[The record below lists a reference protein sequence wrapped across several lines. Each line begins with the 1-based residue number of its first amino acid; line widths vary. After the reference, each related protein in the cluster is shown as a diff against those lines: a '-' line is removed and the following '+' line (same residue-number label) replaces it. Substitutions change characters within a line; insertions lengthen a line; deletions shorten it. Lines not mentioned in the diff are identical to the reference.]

1 LEGSSILEME
11 LITVEP
17 KILLVDDE
25 QGFIEGGVEV
35 LGHMGFDVLAE
46 INGDKVIDRIYKDRP
61 QVVVLDIKLP
71 SGDQEGL
78 TKGLSI
84 CSSIKEEQ
92 RQGKIDPALRIILV
106 SGEYVEDSGQIL
118 GLRLGAH
125 AYLNKPIS
133 FELLAAHI
141 NTQLEESNNIKSIT
155 ENTDTPLPCKHVL
168 DFAGI
173 TIDRSKR
180 EVIVDNGQS
189 LSPPRRLFDIL
200 YFLAIHADEAKTKK
214 EIFKEVWG
222 HTDVDESNL
231 VACIAELRILL
242 DDDNKKRFI
251 ETRPRYGYIFVS
263 SKQ

>member
-1 LEGSSILEME
+1 
-11 LITVEP
+11 VNP

-25 QGFIEGGVEV
+25 QRFIEGGVEV
-35 LGHMGFDVLAE
+35 LGLMGFDVVAE
-46 INGDKVIDRIYKDRP
+46 SYGDNVIVRICEDQP

-71 SGDQEGL
+71 TGDQGGL

-84 CSSIKEEQ
+84 CNDIKKQ
-92 RQGKIDPALRIILV
+92 QKAGTIDPALRIILV

-133 FELLAAHI
+133 FELLAAHV
-141 NTQLEESNNIKSIT
+141 NTQLEESNNIKNIIQSS
-155 ENTDTPLPCKHVL
+155 DKPLPSNHTLVFDC
-168 DFAGI
+168 I
-173 TIDRSKR
+173 SIDSCKR
-180 EVIVDNGQS
+180 EVTVDSRRS

-200 YFLAIHADEAKTKK
+200 YFLAIHADEAKTKN
-214 EIFKEVWG
+214 EILKEVWG

-242 DDDNKKRFI
+242 DENNKKRFI

-263 SKQ
+263 SKK